1 MEEHFSLATLFINEK
16 PCSWQEAVTI
26 SGQRLLALEA
36 IEEAYIDAMIA
47 AVDKLGPYMVIAPH
61 LAIAHAAPSEHVY
74 RNELVLGV
82 FKEPV
87 IFGCEND
94 PVHIVIALCAV
105 SPHSHLKQFQK
116 IATMFEDEDSW
127 QKLFL
132 CDTVEQLYEVVNS
145 Y

>member
-1 MEEHFSLATLFINEK
+1 MEEHFGLTTLFIEEK
-16 PCSWQEAVTI
+16 PQSWQEAVKL
-26 SGQRLLALEA
+26 SGQKLLELQA
-36 IEEAYIDAMIA
+36 IDEAYIDAMIA
-47 AVDKLGPYMVIAPH
+47 AVNELGPYMVIAPH

-74 RNELVLGV
+74 KNELVLGV

-94 PVHIVIALCAV
+94 PVHIIIALCAV

-116 IATMFEDEDSW
+116 IAAMFEAEDSW
-127 QKLFL
+127 HKLYL